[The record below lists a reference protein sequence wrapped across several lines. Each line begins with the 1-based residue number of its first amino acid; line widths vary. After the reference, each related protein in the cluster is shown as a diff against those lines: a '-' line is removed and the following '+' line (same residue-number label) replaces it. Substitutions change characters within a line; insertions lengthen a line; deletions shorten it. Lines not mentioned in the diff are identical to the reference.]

1 MLFLIEL
8 CLTAVAVLL
17 AFAAPSFGVSW
28 FAKWET
34 RLSRLARRP
43 RLAVAIVGALA
54 LILRAALLPFEP
66 IPKAGV
72 QDEFS
77 YLLAADTFAHGRCT
91 RTRSIASDQRVAA
104 SSRCSAHGTRA
115 GHSGKQPPLRRAG
128 FQFADYGGHG
138 CVDFAKSSRLV
149 GHHRQTRHHP
159 SRSGSDSYGI

>member
-43 RLAVAIVGALA
+43 RLAVTIIAALA

-66 IPKAGV
+66 VPNAGV

-77 YLLAADTFAHGRCT
+77 YLLAADTFAHGRLANLT
-91 RTRSIASDQRVAA
+91 HPMGFTSKRLLN
-104 SSRCSAHGTRA
+104 SSG
-115 GHSGKQPPLRRAG
+115 
-128 FQFADYGGHG
+128 
-138 CVDFAKSSRLV
+138 RLMP
-149 GHHRQTRHHP
+149 R
-159 SRSGSDSYGI
+159 